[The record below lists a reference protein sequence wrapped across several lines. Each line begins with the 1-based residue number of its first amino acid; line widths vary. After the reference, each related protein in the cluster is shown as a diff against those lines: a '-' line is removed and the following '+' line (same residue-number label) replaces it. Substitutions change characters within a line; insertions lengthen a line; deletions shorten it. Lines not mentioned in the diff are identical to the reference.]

1 MRGSSIRRIRCGILW
16 PAACSIQ
23 SMLYLN
29 SDLDDNICYFPSEIF
44 NIKRKVV
51 MADQQGYGLLKGK
64 KGLIFGA
71 LDERSIAWRIALA
84 CQREG
89 AEFALSNAP
98 VALRM
103 GALDAL
109 AEETGASVIPCDVS
123 KEDEVQELMQKVKEE
138 YGKID
143 FILHAIGMSPNVRK
157 NKTYQGLNYHWYKQT
172 LDISAISLHKVLHFA
187 EEEGVL
193 NDGGSV
199 VALSYIGAQRIFSKY
214 SDMNDAKALLES
226 IARNYGSRL
235 ADRGIRVNTV
245 SQAPTKTS
253 AGSGIKGFDG
263 MYTFAEKLA
272 PMGNPSADDCADYC
286 VTLFSDLTRKVTM
299 QNLYHDGG
307 FVTAGINED
316 MINDLA
322 TLYADE
328 D

>member
-1 MRGSSIRRIRCGILW
+1 M
-16 PAACSIQ
+16 
-23 SMLYLN
+23 
-29 SDLDDNICYFPSEIF
+29 SDKN
-44 NIKRKVV
+44 
-51 MADQQGYGLLKGK
+51 GYGLLKGK
-64 KGLIFGA
+64 KGIIFGA

-89 AEFALSNAP
+89 AEFVLSNAP
-98 VALRM
+98 IALRL
-103 GALDAL
+103 GTLDEL
-109 AEETGASVIPCDVS
+109 SEKTGAKIIPCDVS
-123 KEDEVQELMQKVKEE
+123 DEKEVEKMMQEVKEE
-138 YGKID
+138 IGGVD

-157 NKTYQGLNYHWYKQT
+157 KKEYTDLNYNWYSQT
-172 LDISAISLHKVLHFA
+172 LDISAVSLHKVLHYA
-187 EEEGVL
+187 DEAGIL

-253 AGSGIKGFDG
+253 AGAGIKGFDS
-263 MYTFAEKLA
+263 MYTFAEKIA
-272 PMGNPSADDCADYC
+272 PLGNPTADECADYC

-307 FVTAGINED
+307 FVTAGISEE
-316 MINDLA
+316 MIDGL
-322 TLYADE
+322 TKLYADE
-328 D
+328 E

>member
-1 MRGSSIRRIRCGILW
+1 
-16 PAACSIQ
+16 
-23 SMLYLN
+23 
-29 SDLDDNICYFPSEIF
+29 
-44 NIKRKVV
+44 

-64 KGLIFGA
+64 KGIIFGA

-98 VALRM
+98 VALRL
-103 GALDAL
+103 GALDDL
-109 AEETGASVIPCDVS
+109 AEETGASVYPCDVS
-123 KEDEVQELMQKVKEE
+123 KEDEVEELMQKVKEE

-143 FILHAIGMSPNVRK
+143 FMLHAIGMSPNIRK
-157 NKTYQGLNYHWYKQT
+157 NKEYKELNYHWYQQT
-172 LDISAISLHKVLHFA
+172 LDISAVSLHKILHFA
-187 EEEGVL
+187 EKKEIL
-193 NDGGSV
+193 NDGASI

-226 IARNYGSRL
+226 IARNYASRL

-245 SQAPTKTS
+245 SQAPTQTS

-263 MYTFAEKLA
+263 MYTFADKLA
-272 PMGNPSADDCADYC
+272 PMGNPSADECADYC

-307 FVTAGINED
+307 FVNAGVNEE
-316 MINDLA
+316 MIEGLA
-322 TLYADE
+322 KLYGGESEDE
-328 D
+328 

>member
-1 MRGSSIRRIRCGILW
+1 
-16 PAACSIQ
+16 
-23 SMLYLN
+23 
-29 SDLDDNICYFPSEIF
+29 
-44 NIKRKVV
+44 

-84 CQREG
+84 CKREG
-89 AEFALSNAP
+89 AEFSLSNAP
-98 VALRM
+98 VALRF
-103 GALDAL
+103 GDLDEL
-109 AEETGASVIPCDVS
+109 SEETGAKVFPCDVTS
-123 KEDEVQELMQKVKEE
+123 EDEIKELMQNVKEE
-138 YGKID
+138 HGKID

-157 NKTYQGLNYHWYKQT
+157 KQDYKELDYQWMQQT
-172 LDISAISLHKVLHFA
+172 MDISAISLHKVIRYA
-187 EEEGVL
+187 DGADIL
-193 NDGGSV
+193 NDGGSI
-199 VALSYIGAQRIFSKY
+199 VALSYIGAHRIFSKY

-253 AGSGIKGFDG
+253 AGKGIKGFDG
-263 MYTFAEKLA
+263 MYTFADKIA
-272 PMGNPSADDCADYC
+272 PMGNPSADECADYC

-307 FVTAGINED
+307 FVTSGIDEQ

-322 TLYADE
+322 KLYGDE
-328 D
+328 E